1 MACMFWGKG
10 EKGCVS
16 EVVCF
21 RASVLSCDVFQ
32 GEGEA
37 ACAERGG
44 ATAVDGTPGGEE
56 KREGEDGMVQTP
68 AAKKVSVG
76 TNHVPP
82 R

>member
-1 MACMFWGKG
+1 M
-10 EKGCVS
+10 
-16 EVVCF
+16 
-21 RASVLSCDVFQ
+21 FQ